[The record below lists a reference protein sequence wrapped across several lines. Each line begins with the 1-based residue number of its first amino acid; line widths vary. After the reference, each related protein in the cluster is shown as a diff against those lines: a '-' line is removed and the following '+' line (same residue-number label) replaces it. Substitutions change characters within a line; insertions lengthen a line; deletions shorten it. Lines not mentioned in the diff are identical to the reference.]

1 MGMTPIQRYR
11 LKQSL
16 ARIRNKK
23 LLLKELEKQQKKRK
37 KFFRKYKR
45 VIQVGFW
52 FFLVKGVFWLL
63 VLFGIVKIL

>member
-52 FFLVKGVFWLL
+52 FFLVKGIFWLL